1 MARRTRHVLAL
12 LPAIALA
19 VVAAGC
25 AEKVNNTPSGDS
37 GSTNVSLVKSGKLVT
52 CTHLSYKPFQYS
64 EGDKT
69 VGFDVDLVDL
79 VAKELG
85 VTQEIFDT
93 PFENI
98 TSGTV
103 FATNECDLAAA
114 GMTITDERKQA
125 IDFSDPYFDA
135 SQALLVK
142 KDSPIKDLPD
152 LKGKRLGVQQDTTGE
167 EYANK
172 NAAAHGYTVVEFED
186 LPLMETAVR
195 TGAVDAAINDN
206 GVLYDYVKEFP
217 DTAVTKEFATGEAY
231 GIGMKK
237 GNTALQAKVNE
248 VLKKAKENGE
258 YDRIYEKWFGKK
270 PEKK

>member
-1 MARRTRHVLAL
+1 VARRTRHAALALFPVLAL
-12 LPAIALA
+12 
-19 VVAAGC
+19 AATMTAC
-25 AEKVNNTPSGDS
+25 ATKVNTGSENTS
-37 GSTNVSLVKSGKLVT
+37 GSEITLVKSGKLVT

-69 VGFDVDLVDL
+69 VGFDVDLVGL
-79 VAKELG
+79 VAEELG

-103 FATNECDLAAA
+103 FTTNECDLAAA
-114 GMTITDERKQA
+114 GMTITTERQEA
-125 IDFSDPYFDA
+125 IEFSEPYFDA

-142 KDSPIKDLPD
+142 KDSAVKDLPD

-172 NAAAHGYTVVEFED
+172 NAEANGYTVVEFED

-206 GVLYDYVKEFP
+206 GVLYDYIKEFP
-217 DTAVTKEFATGEAY
+217 DTAVTKEFDTGESY

-237 GNTALQAKVNE
+237 GNTALKAKVDA
-248 VLKKAKENGE
+248 VLKKAKESGK
-258 YDRIYEKWFGKK
+258 YDEIYEKWFGKK

>member
-1 MARRTRHVLAL
+1 VLAL
-12 LPAIALA
+12 FPVLALA
-19 VVAAGC
+19 VTVTGC
-25 AEKVNNTPSGDS
+25 ATKVGTGSGTDS
-37 GSTNVSLVKSGKLVT
+37 ASGISLVEAGKLTT
-52 CTHLSYKPFQYS
+52 CTHLSYKPFQFS

-85 VTQEIFDT
+85 ATQKIFDT
-93 PFENI
+93 PFETI
-98 TSGTV
+98 TAGEV
-103 FATNECDLAAA
+103 FNTNKCDLAAA

-142 KDSPIKDLPD
+142 KGSGIKDLAG
-152 LKGKRLGVQQDTTGE
+152 LKGKKIGVQLETTGE
-167 EYANK
+167 KYAND
-172 NAAAHGYTVVEFED
+172 NSAANGYTVIQFED

-206 GVLYDYVKEFP
+206 GVLYDYIKEFP
-217 DTAVTKEFATGEAY
+217 DTEVTKEFDTGESY

-237 GNTALQAKVNE
+237 GNKALLDKVNS
-248 VLKKAKENGE
+248 VLKKAKDGGD
-258 YDRIYEKWFGKK
+258 YDKIYEKWFGKK

>member
-1 MARRTRHVLAL
+1 VLAL
-12 LPAIALA
+12 
-19 VVAAGC
+19 AATMTAC
-25 AEKVNNTPSGDS
+25 ATKVNTGSSGD
-37 GSTNVSLVKSGKLVT
+37 GSSISLVQSGKLIT
-52 CTHLSYKPFQYS
+52 CTHLSYKPFQFS

-79 VAKELG
+79 VAAELN
-85 VTQEIFDT
+85 VKQEIFDT
-93 PFENI
+93 PFDNI
-98 TSGTV
+98 TSGEV
-103 FATNECDLAAA
+103 FNTGDCDLAAA
-114 GMTITDERKQA
+114 GMTINDARKQA

-142 KDSPIKDLPD
+142 KDSGIKDLPD

-167 EYANK
+167 EYGRANAEA
-172 NAAAHGYTVVEFED
+172 NGYEVVEYED
-186 LPLMETAVR
+186 LPLLETAVR
-195 TGAVDAAINDN
+195 TGAVDAAMNDN

-217 DTAVTKEFATGEAY
+217 DTSVTKEFDTGEVY

-270 PEKK
+270 PESK

>member
-1 MARRTRHVLAL
+1 MARRTRHAALALFPVLAL
-12 LPAIALA
+12 ATTMTA
-19 VVAAGC
+19 C
-25 AEKVNNTPSGDS
+25 ATKVDTGSQSS
-37 GSTNVSLVKSGKLVT
+37 GSDVSLVQSGKLVT

-103 FATNECDLAAA
+103 FATNECDVAAA

-142 KDSPIKDLPD
+142 KDSPVKDLPD

-167 EYANK
+167 EYGNK
-172 NAAAHGYTVVEFED
+172 NAEAHGYTVVEFED
-186 LPLMETAVR
+186 LPLLETAVR

-217 DTAVTKEFATGEAY
+217 DTAVTREFDTGESY
-231 GIGMKK
+231 GIGLKK

-248 VLKKAKENGE
+248 VLKKAKDSGE
-258 YDRIYEKWFGKK
+258 YDKIYEKWFGKK

>member
-1 MARRTRHVLAL
+1 MAMIPAL
-12 LPAIALA
+12 GLA
-19 VVAAGC
+19 VMAASGC
-25 AEKVNNTPSGDS
+25 ATPVNQPAGNSG
-37 GSTNVSLVKSGKLVT
+37 VSLVQSGKLVT

-79 VAKELG
+79 VAKDLG
-85 VTQEIFDT
+85 VTQQIFDT
-93 PFENI
+93 PFETI
-98 TSGTV
+98 TSGTS
-103 FATNECDLAAA
+103 FSANQCDLAAA

-142 KDSPIKDLPD
+142 KGSGISDLAS
-152 LKGKRLGVQQDTTGE
+152 LKGKKLGVQQDTTGE
-167 EYANK
+167 KYANE
-172 NAAAHGYTVVEFED
+172 NAAANGYTVVQFED

-206 GVLYDYVKEFP
+206 GVLYDYAKEFP
-217 DTAVTKEFATGEAY
+217 DTEVTKEFDTGEKY
-231 GIGMKK
+231 GIGIKK
-237 GNTALQAKVNE
+237 GNTALQSKVNE

-258 YDRIYEKWFGKK
+258 YDKIYEKWFGKK
-270 PEKK
+270 PESK